1 MKAMI
6 NRNTVLLTTLLTG
19 FISMTGIAGLTGA
32 AGAFEIGSAARTM
45 ETVSIH
51 HQRMSVE
58 EKIAFDTENTLP
70 QTVLITAKRLT
81 HEEKIALI
89 LEDQSEHL
97 VIFHN
102 KTNPGSGPGPVPSHI

>member
-1 MKAMI
+1 MKATI
-6 NRNTVLLTTLLTG
+6 NRNTVLFAALLAG
-19 FISMTGIAGLTGA
+19 FISVTGIAGLTVA
-32 AGAFEIGSAARTM
+32 AGAVEVGSAAREI

-58 EKIAFDTENTLP
+58 EKIAFDTENTQP

-102 KTNPGSGPGPVPSHI
+102 KTNPGSSPGHI

>member
-1 MKAMI
+1 MKATI
-6 NRNTVLLTTLLTG
+6 NRNTVLFAALLAG
-19 FISMTGIAGLTGA
+19 FISVTGIAGLTGA
-32 AGAFEIGSAARTM
+32 PGAVEIGSAAREI

-81 HEEKIALI
+81 REEKIALV

-97 VIFHN
+97 VVFHH
-102 KTNPGSGPGPVPSHI
+102 KTNSALVSGPVPSHI